1 MDILALVADERR
13 QVADLVESLTAEQLA
28 TPSLCGEW
36 TVKEVAGHLL
46 AAVTTPVWRFLLL
59 TARSGFNV
67 HRASAELSRQVA
79 SRPTAELA
87 AELRRHAG
95 FRSRSIGPLA
105 PLTDVQ
111 VHAQDIRRPLGLPA
125 ALRPERLRPSLD
137 FLVSG
142 RAFGFTPRRR
152 PAGLR
157 FEATDV
163 GWAWGD
169 GPLVRGAGEAVL
181 LALAGRPV
189 ALAELDGDGVAVLR
203 DRLAGVS
210 R

>member
-1 MDILALVADERR
+1 M
-13 QVADLVESLTAEQLA
+13 
-28 TPSLCGEW
+28 
-36 TVKEVAGHLL
+36 
-46 AAVTTPVWRFLLL
+46 
-59 TARSGFNV
+59 
-67 HRASAELSRQVA
+67 
-79 SRPTAELA
+79 
-87 AELRRHAG
+87 
-95 FRSRSIGPLA
+95 
-105 PLTDVQ
+105 
-111 VHAQDIRRPLGLPA
+111 
-125 ALRPERLRPSLD
+125 RPSLG

-142 RAFGFTPRRR
+142 RAIGFTPRRR

-169 GPLVRGAGEAVL
+169 GPLVRGSGEAVL

-189 ALAELDGDGVAVLR
+189 ALADLDGDGVAVLR